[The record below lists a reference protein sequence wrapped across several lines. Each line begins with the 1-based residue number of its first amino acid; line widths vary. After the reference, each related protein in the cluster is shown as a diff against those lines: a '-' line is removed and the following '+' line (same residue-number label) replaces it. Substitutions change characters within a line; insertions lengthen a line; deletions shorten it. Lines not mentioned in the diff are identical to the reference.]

1 MRHTEFPET
10 RVEKFELT
18 NGLTL
23 LVSEQ
28 HYAGVASVQ
37 AWCQTGSIHEQ
48 EWLGGGLTHLLEH
61 MLFKGT
67 ARRTAADISE
77 EIHRGGGYVNAYT
90 SFDRTVFWID
100 CPKAVVDT
108 ALDVLAD
115 MLFDSSIEPG
125 ELEREMDVIRREFE
139 MGYDDP
145 DRVLSH
151 LTFGT
156 AYQVHPCRTPV
167 IGLRR
172 IFDRITRDDVL
183 RYYRRRYVPDN
194 VFIVVAGDVDAD
206 IVRQQVEACFGRV
219 GSAPVAPIVVP
230 EEPPQLGS
238 RRESRIFDSQVGYFS
253 LAWHVPG
260 IAHEDMP
267 ALDILSVLLGGG
279 ASSLLYDELREKRG
293 LVHGIGAYAFTP
305 SFPGLMTISGTCP
318 VENVASIESETQQK
332 LTEWRKRPLTSE
344 QLAKA
349 KRIIQVGA
357 WEQLQTVKGVASDI
371 GLNWLYTRNLHFN
384 QRYLQRV
391 QSVPSDEIHRVF
403 DRYLYDDNL
412 TAATLRPQ
420 SSIVSR
426 RPRIVAERPPEMRVL
441 PNGIPVVFI
450 PDHRLP
456 MLHASLVFRGGVL
469 AENPQ
474 NNGIHR
480 LYSHSVLKGT
490 KNLSSADIAEQ
501 VESLGGTLFGDSG
514 YNSSRIAFS
523 SLADDFGRLL
533 VLVEE
538 ILSSASFPD
547 DGIERE
553 RTSQLAAIEAEEAQ
567 PGILGRNVLRGAAYG
582 DHPYAMNVIG
592 SRRSVAGISRE
603 DLVRLQVQTIDSAPC
618 ALAVCGW
625 IDGEALWPAIAKFL
639 SVLPKRSPVARFK
652 VPKIAPL
659 TSQTLVQHHQKHQ
672 AFISIGYLACSL
684 FDRERI
690 PFELLDEATGDA
702 SSRFFI
708 KLREELGLAYAVGSA
723 LSLGLAPGLFSIYAA
738 TSPEF
743 AEEVVQLCRKEM
755 EDLGEGALSKD
766 ELERSKTKLLGQ
778 LAFQKQ
784 NLEAYAHGLALNEI
798 YGFGLEYLE
807 RRQREIE
814 TTTLENV
821 QAVCRKY
828 LMDKPAIT
836 VIVRP

>member
-1 MRHTEFPET
+1 MQRMEFPEI
-10 RVEKFELT
+10 RVEKFELA

-67 ARRTAADISE
+67 ARRTATDISE

-90 SFDRTVFWID
+90 SFDRTVFWVD
-100 CPKAVVDT
+100 CPKAVVGT

-115 MLFDSSIEPG
+115 MLFGSLIEAS

-145 DRVLSH
+145 DRMLSH
-151 LTFGT
+151 LTFAT
-156 AYQVHPCRTPV
+156 AYQLHPCRTPV

-194 VFIVVAGDVDAD
+194 VFIAVAGDVDAET
-206 IVRQQVEACFGRV
+206 VRQQVEASFGAV
-219 GSAPVAPIVVP
+219 SPAPVAPIVVP
-230 EEPPQLGS
+230 EEPPQLGC
-238 RRESRIFDSQVGYFS
+238 RRESRVFDSQLGYFS

-260 IAHEDMP
+260 VAHEDLP

-279 ASSLLYDELREKRG
+279 ASSFLYDELREKKG
-293 LVHGIGAYAFTP
+293 IVHGIGAYAFTP
-305 SFPGLMTISGTCP
+305 GFPGLLTVSGTCP
-318 VENVASIESETQQK
+318 VENVASIEPATLQK
-332 LTEWRKRPLTSE
+332 LAEWRKRPLAGE
-344 QLAKA
+344 HLAKA
-349 KRIIQVGA
+349 KRIIQVSA
-357 WEQLQTVKGVASDI
+357 WEQLQTVKGVASDT
-371 GLNWLYTRNLHFN
+371 GLNWLYTRNLQFN
-384 QRYLQRV
+384 QRYLQRA
-391 QSVPSDEIHRVF
+391 QSVSLDEVYAVY
-403 DRYLYDDNL
+403 DRYLYEDNL
-412 TAATLRPQ
+412 TVATLQPQ
-420 SSIVSR
+420 SSITSR
-426 RPRIVAERPPEMRVL
+426 RPRLVAEKTPEMRL
-441 PNGIPVVFI
+441 APNGVHVVFI

-456 MLHASLVFRGGVL
+456 ILHASIVFRGGVL
-469 AENPQ
+469 SENPK
-474 NNGIHR
+474 NSGIHR
-480 LYSHSVLKGT
+480 LYSHSLIKGT
-490 KNLSSADIAEQ
+490 KNRSSAEIADQ

-523 SLADDFGRLL
+523 SLAGDFQKLL
-533 VLVEE
+533 ALVEE
-538 ILSSASFPD
+538 TLTSASFPED
-547 DGIERE
+547 AIERE
-553 RTSQLAAIEAEEAQ
+553 RASQIAAIEAEDAQ
-567 PGILGRNVLRGAAYG
+567 PGILARSVLRAAIYG
-582 DHPYAMNVIG
+582 DHPYAMNLIG
-592 SRRSVAGISRE
+592 TRNSVASIRRE
-603 DLVRLQVQTIDSAPC
+603 DLIRLHGQIIDSAPC
-618 ALAVCGW
+618 SFAICGHFDADE
-625 IDGEALWPAIAKFL
+625 IWPAVTKFL
-639 SVLPKRSPVARFK
+639 GILPKRSSAAHFK
-652 VPKIAPL
+652 VPKVAPI
-659 TSQTLVQHHQKHQ
+659 TSRKLVQHHQKHQ
-672 AFISIGYLACSL
+672 AFVSIGYLACTL

-690 PFELLDEATGDA
+690 AFEILDEATGDA

-708 KLREELGLAYAVGSA
+708 KLREELGLAYSVGSS

-738 TSPEF
+738 TGPEF
-743 AEEVVQLCRKEM
+743 TDEVVQLCHKEM
-755 EDLGEGALSKD
+755 ENLAEGALSSE
-766 ELERSKTKLLGQ
+766 ELERSKTKMLAQ

-784 NLEAYAHGLALNEI
+784 NLEAYAHALALNEI

-814 TTTLENV
+814 ATRLENV

-836 VIVRP
+836 VIVKP

>member
-1 MRHTEFPET
+1 MRHIEFPET

-67 ARRTAADISE
+67 ARRTATDISE

-115 MLFDSSIEPG
+115 MLFESSIEPG

-206 IVRQQVEACFGRV
+206 TVRRQVETCFGRV

-230 EEPPQLGS
+230 EEPPQLGC
-238 RRESRIFDSQVGYFS
+238 RRESRTFDSQVGYFS
-253 LAWHVPG
+253 MAWHVPG
-260 IAHEDMP
+260 VAHEDMP

-279 ASSLLYDELREKRG
+279 ASSLLYNELREKRG

-318 VENVASIESETQQK
+318 VENVAAIEGETRQK

-384 QRYLQRV
+384 QRYLLRV
-391 QSVPSDEIHRVF
+391 QSVPSDEVHRVF

-412 TAATLRPQ
+412 TVATLQPQ
-420 SSIVSR
+420 SSVVSR
-426 RPRIVAERPPEMRVL
+426 RARIVAERPPEMRVL

-538 ILSSASFPD
+538 ILSSGSFPD

-553 RTSQLAAIEAEEAQ
+553 RTSQLAAIEAEDAQ
-567 PGILGRNVLRGAAYG
+567 PGILGRNVLRAAAYG

-592 SRRSVAGISRE
+592 TRRSVASISRE
-603 DLVRLQVQTIDSAPC
+603 NLVRLHGQNIDSAPC

-639 SVLPKRSPVARFK
+639 SVLPQRSPVARFK

-672 AFISIGYLACSL
+672 AFITIGYLACSL

-766 ELERSKTKLLGQ
+766 ELERSKTKLLAQ

>member
-1 MRHTEFPET
+1 MRRTEFPEIQT
-10 RVEKFELT
+10 NKFELA

-67 ARRTAADISE
+67 ARRTATDISE

-100 CPKAVVDT
+100 CPKAAVDT

-115 MLFDSSIEPG
+115 MLFGSLIDAG

-156 AYQVHPCRTPV
+156 AYQTHPCRTPV

-172 IFDRITRDDVL
+172 IFDRITREDVL

-194 VFIVVAGDVDAD
+194 MFIVVAGDVDAEK
-206 IVRQQVEACFGRV
+206 VRQQVETCFGQFLP
-219 GSAPVAPIVVP
+219 APVAPIVVP
-230 EEPPQLGS
+230 EEPPQLGC
-238 RRESRIFDSQVGYFS
+238 RRESRIFDSQLGYFS
-253 LAWHVPG
+253 LAWHVPDVT
-260 IAHEDMP
+260 HLDMP
-267 ALDILSVLLGGG
+267 ALDVLSVLLGGG
-279 ASSLLYDELREKRG
+279 ASSFLYDELREKKG
-293 LVHGIGAYAFTP
+293 SVHGIGAYAFTP
-305 SFPGLMTISGTCP
+305 SFPGLLTVSGTCP
-318 VENVASIESETQQK
+318 LEKVAGIEEETLQK
-332 LTEWRKRPLTSE
+332 LAEWRTRPLAEE

-349 KRIIQVGA
+349 KRIIQVSA

-391 QSVPSDEIHRVF
+391 QSVSTEEVYSVY
-403 DRYLYDDNL
+403 DRHLYADNL
-412 TAATLRPQ
+412 TVATLRPQ
-420 SSIVSR
+420 RSVQSR
-426 RPRIVAERPPEMRVL
+426 RPRLATEKKPQMRVL
-441 PNGIPVVFI
+441 PNGVPVVLI

-456 MLHASLVFRGGVL
+456 MLHASVVFRGGVL
-469 AENPQ
+469 AETPA

-480 LYSHSVLKGT
+480 LYSHSLLKGT
-490 KNLSSADIAEQ
+490 KNRSSADIAEQ

-514 YNSSRIAFS
+514 YNSSRIGFS
-523 SLADDFGRLL
+523 SLVGDFGKLL
-533 VLVEE
+533 ALVEE
-538 ILSSASFPD
+538 ILSSATFPN
-547 DGIERE
+547 DGVERE
-553 RTSQLAAIEAEEAQ
+553 RAGQIATIEAEDAQ
-567 PGILGRNVLRGAAYG
+567 PGILARNVLRAAVYG
-582 DHPYAMNVIG
+582 EHPYAMSVIG
-592 SRRSVAGISRE
+592 TRKSLSDVTPE
-603 DLVRLQVQTIDSAPC
+603 DLLRLHRQIIDSAPC
-618 ALAVCGW
+618 VLAICGW
-625 IDGEALWPAIAKFL
+625 IDGDELWPAISKF
-639 SVLPKRSPVARFK
+639 SSILPKRSPVGRFK
-652 VPKIAPL
+652 VPKIAL
-659 TSQTLVQHHQKHQ
+659 LSSQTLVQHHQKHQ

-690 PFELLDEATGDA
+690 AFEVLDEATGDA

-708 KLREELGLAYAVGSA
+708 KLREELGLAYSVGSS

-743 AEEVVQLCRKEM
+743 AEEVVQLCQKEM
-755 EDLGEGALSKD
+755 EDLAQGALSKD
-766 ELERSKTKLLGQ
+766 ELDRSKTKLLAQ

-784 NLEAYAHGLALNEI
+784 NMEAYAHGLALNEI

-807 RRQREIE
+807 QRQREIE
-814 TTTLENV
+814 ATTLESI
-821 QAVCRKY
+821 QTVCRKY

>member
-1 MRHTEFPET
+1 MEFPDI
-10 RVEKFELT
+10 RIEKFELA

-67 ARRTAADISE
+67 ARRTATDISE

-100 CPKAVVDT
+100 CPKAVVGT
-108 ALDVLAD
+108 AVDVLAD
-115 MLFDSSIEPG
+115 MLFGSLIEAG

-145 DRVLSH
+145 DRMLSH

-183 RYYRRRYVPDN
+183 QYYRRRYVPDN
-194 VFIVVAGDVDAD
+194 VFIAVAGDVDVAM
-206 IVRQQVEACFGRV
+206 VRQQVEASFGAV
-219 GSAPVAPIVVP
+219 LPAPVAPIVVP
-230 EEPPQLGS
+230 DEPPQLGC
-238 RRESRIFDSQVGYFS
+238 RRESRIFDSQLGYFS

-260 IAHEDMP
+260 VAHEDMP
-267 ALDILSVLLGGG
+267 ALDILSILLGGG
-279 ASSLLYDELREKRG
+279 ASSFLYDELREKRG
-293 LVHGIGAYAFTP
+293 FVHGIGAFAFTP
-305 SFPGLMTISGTCP
+305 GFPGLLTVSGTCP
-318 VENVASIESETQQK
+318 VENVGNVESATLEK
-332 LTEWRKRPLTSE
+332 LAEWRSRLLTKE

-349 KRIIQVGA
+349 QRIIQVSA
-357 WEQLQTVKGVASDI
+357 WEQLQTVKGIASDI
-371 GLNWLYTRNLHFN
+371 GLNWLYTRNLYFN
-384 QRYLQRV
+384 RRYLERV
-391 QSVPSDEIHRVF
+391 QAVSPEQAHAVF
-403 DRYLYDDNL
+403 DRYLFEDNL
-412 TAATLRPQ
+412 TVATLQPKG
-420 SSIVSR
+420 SIAPAR
-426 RPRIVAERPPEMRVL
+426 RRSVAEKHPEVRVL
-441 PNGIPVVFI
+441 PNGVRVVLI
-450 PDHRLP
+450 PDNRLP
-456 MLHASLVFRGGVL
+456 MLHASLVFREGVL
-469 AENPQ
+469 SENPK

-480 LYSHSVLKGT
+480 LYAYSLLKGT
-490 KNLSSADIAEQ
+490 KSLSSSEIADQ

-514 YNSSRIAFS
+514 YNSLRIGCS
-523 SLADDFGRLL
+523 SLAGDFRQLL
-533 VLVEE
+533 ALVEE
-538 ILSSASFPD
+538 VLSSPIFPED
-547 DGIERE
+547 AVERE
-553 RTSQLAAIEAEEAQ
+553 RASLIATIEAEEAQ
-567 PGILGRNVLRGAAYG
+567 PGILARNLLRAGLYG
-582 DHPYAMNVIG
+582 DHPYAMNIIG
-592 SRRSVAGISRE
+592 TRSSVSNVLRE
-603 DLVRLQVQTIDSAPC
+603 DLVRLHARIIDSAPC
-618 ALAVCGW
+618 SLAVCGR
-625 IDGEALWPAIAKFL
+625 IETDELWPELTKFIGL
-639 SVLPKRSPVARFK
+639 LPQRSSVTPLK
-652 VPKIAPL
+652 VPKVAPFAAR
-659 TSQTLVQHHQKHQ
+659 TLVQHHQKHQ
-672 AFISIGYLACSL
+672 AFVTIGYLACSL

-690 PFELLDEATGDA
+690 AFEVLDEATGDA

-708 KLREELGLAYAVGSA
+708 KLREELGLAYSVGSI

-743 AEEVVQLCRKEM
+743 ADEVVKLCRKEM

-766 ELERSKTKLLGQ
+766 ELERSKTKLLAQ

-784 NLEAYAHGLALNEI
+784 NLEAYAHGLALNEL
-798 YGFGLEYLE
+798 YGFGLEYLD

-814 TTTLENV
+814 TMKLENV
-821 QAVCRKY
+821 QAACRKF

-836 VIVRP
+836 VIVKP

>member
-1 MRHTEFPET
+1 
-10 RVEKFELT
+10 
-18 NGLTL
+18 
-23 LVSEQ
+23 
-28 HYAGVASVQ
+28 
-37 AWCQTGSIHEQ
+37 
-48 EWLGGGLTHLLEH
+48 
-61 MLFKGT
+61 
-67 ARRTAADISE
+67 
-77 EIHRGGGYVNAYT
+77 
-90 SFDRTVFWID
+90 
-100 CPKAVVDT
+100 
-108 ALDVLAD
+108 
-115 MLFDSSIEPG
+115 
-125 ELEREMDVIRREFE
+125 
-139 MGYDDP
+139 
-145 DRVLSH
+145 
-151 LTFGT
+151 
-156 AYQVHPCRTPV
+156 
-167 IGLRR
+167 
-172 IFDRITRDDVL
+172 
-183 RYYRRRYVPDN
+183 
-194 VFIVVAGDVDAD
+194 
-206 IVRQQVEACFGRV
+206 
-219 GSAPVAPIVVP
+219 
-230 EEPPQLGS
+230 
-238 RRESRIFDSQVGYFS
+238 
-253 LAWHVPG
+253 
-260 IAHEDMP
+260 
-267 ALDILSVLLGGG
+267 
-279 ASSLLYDELREKRG
+279 
-293 LVHGIGAYAFTP
+293 
-305 SFPGLMTISGTCP
+305 
-318 VENVASIESETQQK
+318 
-332 LTEWRKRPLTSE
+332 
-344 QLAKA
+344 
-349 KRIIQVGA
+349 
-357 WEQLQTVKGVASDI
+357 
-371 GLNWLYTRNLHFN
+371 
-384 QRYLQRV
+384 
-391 QSVPSDEIHRVF
+391 
-403 DRYLYDDNL
+403 
-412 TAATLRPQ
+412 
-420 SSIVSR
+420 
-426 RPRIVAERPPEMRVL
+426 
-441 PNGIPVVFI
+441 
-450 PDHRLP
+450 
-456 MLHASLVFRGGVL
+456 
-469 AENPQ
+469 
-474 NNGIHR
+474 

-567 PGILGRNVLRGAAYG
+567 PGILGRNVLRAAAYG

-639 SVLPKRSPVARFK
+639 SVLPKRLPVARFK

-755 EDLGEGALSKD
+755 EELGEGALSKD
-766 ELERSKTKLLGQ
+766 ELGRSKTKLLAQ

>member
-1 MRHTEFPET
+1 
-10 RVEKFELT
+10 
-18 NGLTL
+18 
-23 LVSEQ
+23 
-28 HYAGVASVQ
+28 
-37 AWCQTGSIHEQ
+37 
-48 EWLGGGLTHLLEH
+48 
-61 MLFKGT
+61 
-67 ARRTAADISE
+67 
-77 EIHRGGGYVNAYT
+77 
-90 SFDRTVFWID
+90 
-100 CPKAVVDT
+100 
-108 ALDVLAD
+108 
-115 MLFDSSIEPG
+115 
-125 ELEREMDVIRREFE
+125 
-139 MGYDDP
+139 
-145 DRVLSH
+145 
-151 LTFGT
+151 
-156 AYQVHPCRTPV
+156 
-167 IGLRR
+167 
-172 IFDRITRDDVL
+172 
-183 RYYRRRYVPDN
+183 
-194 VFIVVAGDVDAD
+194 
-206 IVRQQVEACFGRV
+206 
-219 GSAPVAPIVVP
+219 
-230 EEPPQLGS
+230 
-238 RRESRIFDSQVGYFS
+238 
-253 LAWHVPG
+253 
-260 IAHEDMP
+260 MP

-318 VENVASIESETQQK
+318 VENVAAVEGETRQK
-332 LTEWRKRPLTSE
+332 LTEWRKRSLTSE

-384 QRYLQRV
+384 QRYLLRV
-391 QSVPSDEIHRVF
+391 QSVPSDEVHRVF

-412 TAATLRPQ
+412 TVATLQPE

-538 ILSSASFPD
+538 ILSSASFSD

-553 RTSQLAAIEAEEAQ
+553 RSSQLAAIEAEDAQ
-567 PGILGRNVLRGAAYG
+567 SGILGRNVLRAAAYG
-582 DHPYAMNVIG
+582 DHPYALNAIG
-592 SRRSVAGISRE
+592 TRRSVASISRE
-603 DLVRLQVQTIDSAPC
+603 DLVRLHMQIIDSAPC

-639 SVLPKRSPVARFK
+639 SVLPRRSPVARFK

-659 TSQTLVQHHQKHQ
+659 TSQRLVQHHQKHQ
-672 AFISIGYLACSL
+672 AFITIGYLACSL

-766 ELERSKTKLLGQ
+766 ELERSKTKLLAQ

>member
-1 MRHTEFPET
+1 MEFPEI
-10 RVEKFELT
+10 RVEKFELA

-67 ARRTAADISE
+67 ARRTATDISE

-100 CPKAVVDT
+100 CPKAAVST

-115 MLFDSSIEPG
+115 MLFGSLIEAG
-125 ELEREMDVIRREFE
+125 ELDREMDVIRREFE

-172 IFDRITRDDVL
+172 IFDRISRDDVL
-183 RYYRRRYVPDN
+183 KYYRRRYVPDN
-194 VFIVVAGDVDAD
+194 VFIAVAGDVDAET
-206 IVRQQVEACFGRV
+206 IRQQVETYFGQAAP
-219 GSAPVAPIVVP
+219 APVAPIVVP
-230 EEPPQLGS
+230 EESPQLGC
-238 RRESRIFDSQVGYFS
+238 RRESRTFDSQVGYFS
-253 LAWHVPG
+253 LAWHIPG
-260 IAHEDMP
+260 VAHEDMP

-279 ASSLLYDELREKRG
+279 ASSLLYGELREKRG

-305 SFPGLMTISGTCP
+305 SFPGLLTISGTCP
-318 VENVASIESETQQK
+318 VENVGDVESATQQQ
-332 LTEWRKRPLTSE
+332 LAEWRRRPLRAE

-371 GLNWLYTRNLHFN
+371 GLNWLYTRNLQFN
-384 QRYLQRV
+384 QRYLHRV
-391 QSVPSDEIHRVF
+391 QAVSPDKAYEVF

-412 TAATLRPQ
+412 TVATLRPVN
-420 SSIVSR
+420 SVAPR
-426 RPRIVAERPPEMRVL
+426 RPRSVAEKQPEMRVL
-441 PNGIPVVFI
+441 PNGVHVVFI

-456 MLHASLVFRGGVL
+456 ILHASLVFRGGVL
-469 AENPQ
+469 AENPK
-474 NNGIHR
+474 NSGIHR
-480 LYSHSVLKGT
+480 LYSHGLLKGT
-490 KNLSSADIAEQ
+490 KSLSSADIAEQ

-523 SLADDFGRLL
+523 SLADDFGKLL
-533 VLVEE
+533 ALVEE
-538 ILSSASFPD
+538 ILSAASFPD
-547 DGIERE
+547 DAIERE
-553 RTSQLAAIEAEEAQ
+553 RASQIAAIEAEDAQ
-567 PGILGRNVLRGAAYG
+567 PGILGRNFLRAAVYG

-592 SRRSVAGISRE
+592 TRKSVTSVLRE
-603 DLVRLQVQTIDSAPC
+603 DLVQLHGQIIDSAPC

-625 IDGEALWPAIAKFL
+625 IEGDELWPAISKFL
-639 SVLPKRSPVARFK
+639 SILPKRSPVARFK

-672 AFISIGYLACSL
+672 AFICIGYLACSL

-690 PFELLDEATGDA
+690 AFEFLDEATGDA

-708 KLREELGLAYAVGSA
+708 KLREELGLAYSVGSA

-743 AEEVVQLCRKEM
+743 SEEVVQLCRKEM

-766 ELERSKTKLLGQ
+766 ELERSKTKLLAQ

-814 TTTLENV
+814 ATTLESV

>member
-1 MRHTEFPET
+1 MRHIEFPEVQ
-10 RVEKFELT
+10 VEKFELA

-67 ARRTAADISE
+67 ARRNATDISE

-100 CPKAVVDT
+100 CPKAVVGT

-115 MLFDSSIEPG
+115 MLFQSSIDAG
-125 ELEREMDVIRREFE
+125 ELDREMDVIRREFE

-156 AYQVHPCRTPV
+156 AYQLHPCRTPV

-194 VFIVVAGDVDAD
+194 VFIVVAGDVNAET
-206 IVRQQVEACFGRV
+206 VRQQVETCFGQV
-219 GSAPVAPIVVP
+219 VPAPVAPIVVP
-230 EEPPQLGS
+230 DEPPQLGR

-260 IAHEDMP
+260 VAHEDMP

-279 ASSLLYDELREKRG
+279 ASSLLYDELREKKG

-305 SFPGLMTISGTCP
+305 SFPGLLTISGTCP
-318 VENVASIESETQQK
+318 VENVAAIENETQQN
-332 LTEWRKRPLTSE
+332 LVEWRKRALTGE
-344 QLAKA
+344 QLGKA
-349 KRIIQVGA
+349 KRIIQVSA

-391 QSVPSDEIHRVF
+391 QSVSSDQVHRVF

-412 TAATLRPQ
+412 TVATLRPQ

-426 RPRIVAERPPEMRVL
+426 RARSAAEKEPVMRIL
-441 PNGIPVVFI
+441 PNGVRVVFI

-456 MLHASLVFRGGVL
+456 MLHASIVFRGGVL

-474 NNGIHR
+474 NSGIHR
-480 LYSHSVLKGT
+480 LYSHSLLKGT
-490 KNLSSADIAEQ
+490 KDLSSADIAEQ

-523 SLADDFGRLL
+523 SLADDFAKLL
-533 VLVEE
+533 ALVEE
-538 ILSSASFPD
+538 ILSSGSFPEAA
-547 DGIERE
+547 IERE
-553 RTSQLAAIEAEEAQ
+553 RASQIAAIEAEDAQ
-567 PGILGRNVLRGAAYG
+567 PGVLGRNVLRTAAYG

-592 SRRSVAGISRE
+592 TRRSVAGISRE
-603 DLVRLQVQTIDSAPC
+603 DLVRLHAQIVDSAPC
-618 ALAVCGW
+618 AMAVCGW
-625 IDGEALWPAIAKFL
+625 IDADTLWPAIAKFL
-639 SVLPKRSPVARFK
+639 SILPKRSPVARFK

-690 PFELLDEATGDA
+690 AFELLDEATGDA

-708 KLREELGLAYAVGSA
+708 KLREELGLAYSVGSA

-766 ELERSKTKLLGQ
+766 ELERSKTKLLAQ

>member
-1 MRHTEFPET
+1 MEFPEI
-10 RVEKFELT
+10 RVEKFELA

-67 ARRTAADISE
+67 ARRTATDISE

-90 SFDRTVFWID
+90 SFERTVFWID
-100 CPKAVVDT
+100 CPKAVVGT

-115 MLFDSSIEPG
+115 MLFGSLVEAG

-156 AYQVHPCRTPV
+156 AYQLHPCRTPV

-183 RYYRRRYVPDN
+183 QYYRRRYVPDN
-194 VFIVVAGDVDAD
+194 VFITVAGDVDAET
-206 IVRQQVEACFGRV
+206 VRQQVEACFGQV
-219 GSAPVAPIVVP
+219 VPAPVAPVVVP
-230 EEPPQLGS
+230 EEPPQLGC
-238 RRESRIFDSQVGYFS
+238 RRESRIFDSQLGYFS

-260 IAHEDMP
+260 VAHEDMP

-279 ASSLLYDELREKRG
+279 ASSFLYDELREKSG

-305 SFPGLMTISGTCP
+305 SFPGLLNISGTCP
-318 VENVASIESETQQK
+318 VEHVAGIEGATQQK
-332 LTEWRKRPLTSE
+332 LGEWRNRSLTEE

-349 KRIIQVGA
+349 KRIIQVSA

-371 GLNWLYTRNLHFN
+371 GLNWLYTRNLQFN
-384 QRYLQRV
+384 QRYLQRT
-391 QSVPSDEIHRVF
+391 QSVSPGDVYAVF

-412 TAATLRPQ
+412 TVATLRPE
-420 SSIVSR
+420 SSTTSR
-426 RPRIVAERPPEMRVL
+426 RVRFVPEKKPEMRVL
-441 PNGIPVVFI
+441 PNGVHVVFI

-456 MLHASLVFRGGVL
+456 ILHASMVFRGGVL
-469 AENPQ
+469 GENLKD
-474 NNGIHR
+474 NGIHR
-480 LYSHSVLKGT
+480 LYSHSLVKGT
-490 KNLSSADIAEQ
+490 KNLSSAEIADQ

-523 SLADDFGRLL
+523 SLAGDFGKLL
-533 VLVEE
+533 AIVEE
-538 ILSSASFPD
+538 ILSSAAFPT

-553 RTSQLAAIEAEEAQ
+553 RASQIAAIEAEEAQ
-567 PGILGRNVLRGAAYG
+567 PGILGRNVLRAAVYG
-582 DHPYAMNVIG
+582 NHPYAMNLIG
-592 SRRSVAGISRE
+592 TRNSVANIARE
-603 DLVRLQVQTIDSAPC
+603 DLVRLHGQIIDSAPC

-625 IDGEALWPAIAKFL
+625 IDADELWPAIGSF
-639 SVLPKRSPVARFK
+639 VDILPKRAPAARFK

-672 AFISIGYLACSL
+672 AFVNVGYLACSL

-690 PFELLDEATGDA
+690 TFEILDEATGDA

-708 KLREELGLAYAVGSA
+708 KLREELGLAYSVGSA

-743 AEEVVQLCRKEM
+743 AEEVVQLCRTEM
-755 EDLGEGALSKD
+755 KDLGEGALSKD
-766 ELERSKTKLLGQ
+766 ELERSKTKLLAQ

-814 TTTLENV
+814 TTTLEDV

>member
-1 MRHTEFPET
+1 MRRTDFPEI
-10 RVEKFELT
+10 RVEKFELA

-67 ARRTAADISE
+67 ARRTATDISE

-90 SFDRTVFWID
+90 SFDRTVFWVD

-115 MLFDSSIEPG
+115 MLFGSLIEAG
-125 ELEREMDVIRREFE
+125 DLEREMDVIRREFE

-183 RYYRRRYVPDN
+183 RYYHRRYVPDN
-194 VFIVVAGDVDAD
+194 VFIVVAGDVDAET
-206 IVRQQVEACFGRV
+206 VRQQVETCFGQV
-219 GSAPVAPIVVP
+219 APAPVSPIVVP
-230 EEPPQLGS
+230 EEPTQLGC
-238 RRESRIFDSQVGYFS
+238 RRESRIFDSQLGYFS

-260 IAHEDMP
+260 VAHEDMP
-267 ALDILSVLLGGG
+267 ALDVLSVLLGGG
-279 ASSLLYDELREKRG
+279 ASSLLYEELREKKG

-305 SFPGLMTISGTCP
+305 SFPGLLTISGTCP

-332 LTEWRKRPLTSE
+332 MAEWRKQPLGGE

-349 KRIIQVGA
+349 KRIIQVSA
-357 WEQLQTVKGVASDI
+357 WEQLQTVKGVAADI

-391 QSVPSDEIHRVF
+391 QAVSPDQVYAVF

-412 TAATLRPQ
+412 TVATLRPK
-420 SSIVSR
+420 SAIASR
-426 RPRIVAERPPEMRVL
+426 RPRFIPEKEPEMRVL
-441 PNGIPVVFI
+441 PNGGHVVLI

-474 NNGIHR
+474 NSGIHR
-480 LYSHSVLKGT
+480 LYSHSLIKGT
-490 KNLSSADIAEQ
+490 KNLSSADIADQ

-523 SLADDFGRLL
+523 SLAGDFGKLL
-533 VLVEE
+533 SLVEE
-538 ILSSASFPD
+538 ILCSPSFPED
-547 DGIERE
+547 AIERE
-553 RTSQLAAIEAEEAQ
+553 RTSQIAAIEAEDAQ
-567 PGILGRNVLRGAAYG
+567 PGMLGRNVLRAAIYG
-582 DHPYAMNVIG
+582 DHPYSMNVIG
-592 SRRSVAGISRE
+592 TRRSVASLVRE
-603 DLVRLQVQTIDSAPC
+603 DLVRLHGQIIESAPC
-618 ALAVCGW
+618 SLAVCGW
-625 IDGEALWPAIAKFL
+625 IDGDELWPAIAKFL
-639 SVLPKRSPVARFK
+639 NVLPKRSPGARFK
-652 VPKIAPL
+652 VPKIAPI

-672 AFISIGYLACSL
+672 AFISIGYLACTL

-708 KLREELGLAYAVGSA
+708 KLREELGLAYSVGSA
-723 LSLGLAPGLFSIYAA
+723 VSLGLAPGLFSIYAA

-743 AEEVVQLCRKEM
+743 AEAVVQLCRKEM
-755 EDLGEGALSKD
+755 EDLGDGALSKD
-766 ELERSKTKLLGQ
+766 ELERSKTKLLAQ

-798 YGFGLEYLE
+798 YGFGLEYLD

-814 TTTLENV
+814 ETTLETV

>member
-1 MRHTEFPET
+1 
-10 RVEKFELT
+10 
-18 NGLTL
+18 
-23 LVSEQ
+23 
-28 HYAGVASVQ
+28 
-37 AWCQTGSIHEQ
+37 
-48 EWLGGGLTHLLEH
+48 
-61 MLFKGT
+61 
-67 ARRTAADISE
+67 
-77 EIHRGGGYVNAYT
+77 
-90 SFDRTVFWID
+90 
-100 CPKAVVDT
+100 
-108 ALDVLAD
+108 
-115 MLFDSSIEPG
+115 
-125 ELEREMDVIRREFE
+125 
-139 MGYDDP
+139 
-145 DRVLSH
+145 
-151 LTFGT
+151 
-156 AYQVHPCRTPV
+156 
-167 IGLRR
+167 
-172 IFDRITRDDVL
+172 
-183 RYYRRRYVPDN
+183 
-194 VFIVVAGDVDAD
+194 
-206 IVRQQVEACFGRV
+206 
-219 GSAPVAPIVVP
+219 
-230 EEPPQLGS
+230 
-238 RRESRIFDSQVGYFS
+238 
-253 LAWHVPG
+253 
-260 IAHEDMP
+260 
-267 ALDILSVLLGGG
+267 
-279 ASSLLYDELREKRG
+279 
-293 LVHGIGAYAFTP
+293 
-305 SFPGLMTISGTCP
+305 MTISGTCP
-318 VENVASIESETQQK
+318 VENVAAIESETRQK
-332 LTEWRKRPLTSE
+332 LTEWRKRPVTSE

-426 RPRIVAERPPEMRVL
+426 RSRIVAERPPEMRVL

-533 VLVEE
+533 VLVED

-553 RTSQLAAIEAEEAQ
+553 RTSQLAAIEAEDAQ
-567 PGILGRNVLRGAAYG
+567 PGILGRNVLRAAAYG

-592 SRRSVAGISRE
+592 TRRSVADIGRE
-603 DLVRLQVQTIDSAPC
+603 DLVRLHLQTIDSAPC

>member
-1 MRHTEFPET
+1 MRQLEIPEI
-10 RVEKFELT
+10 RVEKFELG

-28 HYAGVASVQ
+28 HYAEVASVQ

-67 ARRTAADISE
+67 ARRTATDISE

-100 CPKAVVDT
+100 CPKAVVGT

-115 MLFDSSIEPG
+115 MLFASSIDAG

-156 AYQVHPCRTPV
+156 AYQLHPCRTPV

-172 IFDRITRDDVL
+172 VFDRITRDDVL

-194 VFIVVAGDVDAD
+194 VFIVVAGDVDAET
-206 IVRQQVEACFGRV
+206 VRRQVETCFGQV
-219 GSAPVAPIVVP
+219 VPAPVAPIVVP
-230 EEPPQLGS
+230 EEPPQLGC

-253 LAWHVPG
+253 LAWHVP
-260 IAHEDMP
+260 AVTHEDMP
-267 ALDILSVLLGGG
+267 GLDILSVLLGGG

-305 SFPGLMTISGTCP
+305 SFPGLLTISGTCP
-318 VENVASIESETQQK
+318 VENVAVIESETQQK
-332 LTEWRKRPLTSE
+332 LVEWRKRPLTDE

-349 KRIIQVGA
+349 KRIIQVSA

-371 GLNWLYTRNLHFN
+371 GLNWLYTRNLHFD

-391 QSVPSDEIHRVF
+391 QSVSSDQVHRVF

-412 TAATLRPQ
+412 TVATLRPK

-426 RPRIVAERPPEMRVL
+426 RPRFVAEKQPEMRVL
-441 PNGIPVVFI
+441 PNGVRVVFI

-456 MLHASLVFRGGVL
+456 MLHASMVFRGGVL
-469 AENPQ
+469 AEHPH

-480 LYSHSVLKGT
+480 LYSHSLVKGT
-490 KNLSSADIAEQ
+490 KHLSGAEVAEQ

-523 SLADDFGRLL
+523 SLAADFGKVLA
-533 VLVEE
+533 LVEE

-547 DGIERE
+547 DAIERE
-553 RTSQLAAIEAEEAQ
+553 RAGQIAAIESEDAQ
-567 PGILGRNVLRGAAYG
+567 PGILGRNVLRAAAYG

-592 SRRSVAGISRE
+592 TRRSVASISRE
-603 DLVRLQVQTIDSAPC
+603 DLVRLHEQIVDSAPC

-625 IDGEALWPAIAKFL
+625 IDGDELWPAIAKFL
-639 SVLPKRSPVARFK
+639 SILPKRSPVARFK
-652 VPKIAPL
+652 VPKIGPL
-659 TSQTLVQHHQKHQ
+659 SSQTLVQHHQKHQ

-702 SSRFFI
+702 SSRFFV
-708 KLREELGLAYAVGSA
+708 KLREELGLAYSVGSS

-743 AEEVVQLCRKEM
+743 AEEVVQLCRNEM
-755 EDLGEGALSKD
+755 EDLGQGALSKD
-766 ELERSKTKLLGQ
+766 ELERSKTKLLAQ

-821 QAVCRKY
+821 QTVCRKY